1 MKNFLLALCCCVVFF
16 SCKKDASVEP
26 EEAEITTE
34 SMLDAADDSLTN
46 LSLMMKADASKFEGA
61 MLCNQ
66 DTAFT
71 FESRSWQGIPSVT
84 VGRSGYIYAAW
95 YSGTTKE
102 GPGNYVI
109 VEVSTDNGQTWK
121 RNSLIINPTN
131 PKVRFFDP
139 ALWTDKNGNVMLC
152 WTKCKNKLWDG
163 IGGVWYSQI
172 RYNGSKMMYS
182 TPRRIADGVMLNKPA
197 ESNDKQQTLYPISV
211 WRINVAGQVND
222 SGINIFRS
230 FYDDVAKKPG
240 PLTEVGTIP
249 ASNFLLTYNEH
260 QIVQLKDNSYFVMI
274 RGIDGIYQTT
284 SKDLYNW
291 TPVTK
296 FTGIPATTS
305 SRFFVGRLA
314 SGKLALVINNA
325 TVRTNLT
332 IYLSDDEGKTW
343 GNPMLIDSGNPVT
356 YPDLTQDKNGL
367 IHVIYDFDR
376 FGKKNIKMVSFT
388 EADVLSNATQNIKRT
403 LISGL

>member
-1 MKNFLLALCCCVVFF
+1 MKNYLLALLCCVFLF
-16 SCKKDASVEP
+16 SCKKDVSVAP
-26 EEAEITTE
+26 ADITAE

-61 MLCNQ
+61 MLTNQ
-66 DTAFT
+66 DTSFT
-71 FESRSWQGIPSVT
+71 FNSRSWQGIPSVT
-84 VGRSGYIYAAW
+84 VGRTGYIYAAW
-95 YSGTTKE
+95 YSGTAKE

-121 RNSLIINPTN
+121 HNSLIINPTN
-131 PKVRFFDP
+131 AKVRFFDP

-197 ESNDKQQTLYPISV
+197 ESNDKEETLYPISV
-211 WRINVAGQVND
+211 WRINMAGQVND

-230 FYDDVAKKPG
+230 FYDDVARKPG
-240 PLTEVGTIP
+240 PINQVGTIP

-260 QIVQLKDNSYFVMI
+260 QIVQLKDDSYYVLI
-274 RGIDGIYQTT
+274 RGIDGVYQTT
-284 SKDLYNW
+284 SKDMITW
-291 TPVTK
+291 APVTK

-305 SRFFVGRLA
+305 SRFFIGRLN
-314 SGKLALVINNA
+314 SGKLALVINDSKS
-325 TVRTNLT
+325 RTNLT

-343 GNPMLIDSGNPVT
+343 SNRMLIDSDNPVT
-356 YPDLTQDKNGL
+356 YPDLSQDKNGK

-403 LISGL
+403 LISGLQ

>member
-1 MKNFLLALCCCVVFF
+1 
-16 SCKKDASVEP
+16 
-26 EEAEITTE
+26 
-34 SMLDAADDSLTN
+34 
-46 LSLMMKADASKFEGA
+46 
-61 MLCNQ
+61 
-66 DTAFT
+66 
-71 FESRSWQGIPSVT
+71 
-84 VGRSGYIYAAW
+84 
-95 YSGTTKE
+95 
-102 GPGNYVI
+102 
-109 VEVSTDNGQTWK
+109 
-121 RNSLIINPTN
+121 
-131 PKVRFFDP
+131 
-139 ALWTDKNGNVMLC
+139 
-152 WTKCKNKLWDG
+152 
-163 IGGVWYSQI
+163 
-172 RYNGSKMMYS
+172 MMYS

-197 ESNDKQQTLYPISV
+197 ESNDKEQTLYPISV

-249 ASNFLLTYNEH
+249 ASTSLLTYNEH
-260 QIVQLKDNSYFVMI
+260 QIVQLKDDSYYVLI
-274 RGIDGIYQTT
+274 RGVDGIYQTT
-284 SKDLYNW
+284 SKDMISW

-305 SRFFVGRLA
+305 SRFFIGRLA

-325 TVRTNLT
+325 TTRTNLT

-356 YPDLTQDKNGL
+356 YPDLAQDRNGK

-388 EADVLSNATQNIKRT
+388 EADVLNNATQNIKRT
-403 LISGL
+403 LFSGL

>member
-1 MKNFLLALCCCVVFF
+1 LVQSADVT
-16 SCKKDASVEP
+16 A
-26 EEAEITTE
+26 E
-34 SMLDAADDSLTN
+34 SMLDAADDSLTVLN
-46 LSLMMKADASKFEGA
+46 LMAKADASKFEGA
-61 MLCNQ
+61 MLVNQ
-66 DTAFT
+66 DTAYT
-71 FESRSWQGIPSVT
+71 FPSRVWQGVPSVT
-84 VGRSGYIYAAW
+84 VARNGYIYAAW
-95 YSGTTKE
+95 YSGTAKE

-109 VEVSTDNGQTWK
+109 VQVSTDKGLTWK
-121 RNSLIINPTN
+121 ENALIVSPTN
-131 PKVRFFDP
+131 SKVRFFDP
-139 ALWTDKNGNVMLC
+139 SLWTDENGNVLLC
-152 WTKCKNKLWDG
+152 WTKCKDKLWDG

-172 RYNGSKMMYS
+172 KYSGSKMMYS

-197 ESNDKQQTLYPISV
+197 ESNDGTQTLYPISV
-211 WRINVAGQVND
+211 WRINVAGKVND

-249 ASNFLLTYNEH
+249 ASNSLLTYNEH
-260 QIVQLKDNSYFVMI
+260 QIVQLKDDSYYVLI
-274 RGIDGIYQTT
+274 RGVDGIYQTT
-284 SKDLYNW
+284 SKDLSNW
-291 TPVTK
+291 APVTK

-325 TVRTNLT
+325 TTRTNLT

-356 YPDLTQDKNGL
+356 YPDLAQGRDGK
-367 IHVIYDFDR
+367 IYVIYDFDR

-388 EADVLSNATQNIKRT
+388 EADILNNATQNIKRT